1 MNYNL
6 HDCLGSRIRR
16 ISRIIDSYFRF
27 EAKKFGI
34 TENQM
39 TILFALYSIGKVAQ
53 HKIGDNLALEK
64 STVSRNLSHLEKNG
78 YVIRDKTYHPGVDL
92 TSKGKELVLELI
104 PLWEKVMEQLI
115 QKLDHTVFD
124 LIAEVEKK
132 L

>member
-6 HDCLGSRIRR
+6 HDCIGSRFRR
-16 ISRIIDSYFRF
+16 ISRIIDAYFRV

-39 TILFALYSIGKVAQ
+39 TIMFALYSMGKVAQ

-64 STVSRNLSHLEKNG
+64 STVSRNLRHLEKNG
-78 YVIRDKTYHPGVDL
+78 YVVRDDAYHPEVDL
-92 TSKGKELVLELI
+92 TPKGKNLVLELI
-104 PLWEKVMEQLI
+104 PLWEKVMSELVK
-115 QKLDHTVFD
+115 KLDITVFD
-124 LIAEVEKK
+124 FIAEVEKK